1 MLAAAPYTVS
11 TTASVRP
18 PYAELMYPK
27 VQALIQ
33 SAYSNSTD
41 AAGLAVKSLQS
52 ISKQGVAG
60 NGICETGEMP
70 STAENFTGQHWLTA
84 FCVMPPVLPA
94 MQENAC
100 NVDRLSDY
108 ILGASIMLQL
118 SLCSIAPEV
127 QRWLHM
133 LAETHAS
140 TPAASFDM
148 LCGSVRYG
156 QDMLG
161 VT

>member
-18 PYAELMYPK
+18 PYAEMMYPK
-27 VQALIQ
+27 VQALVR

-70 STAENFTGQHWLTA
+70 STAENFTGRHWLTA
-84 FCVMPPVLPA
+84 FCVVPPPVVTGCSLG
-94 MQENAC
+94 
-100 NVDRLSDY
+100 RLSDC
-108 ILGASIMLQL
+108 ILGASVMLQL
-118 SLCSIAPEV
+118 SLY
-127 QRWLHM
+127 
-133 LAETHAS
+133 S
-140 TPAASFDM
+140 T
-148 LCGSVRYG
+148 
-156 QDMLG
+156 
-161 VT
+161 